1 VREAMLIEV
10 VVIVEF
16 LPRLFRL
23 LDRFNRIDG
32 LSLEERLHL
41 LILFPQILKAS
52 AVRKSG
58 LQILHDL
65 LLISSTLC

>member
-32 LSLEERLHL
+32 LSLEKRLHL

-52 AVRKSG
+52 AVSKSG
-58 LQILHDL
+58 L
-65 LLISSTLC
+65 